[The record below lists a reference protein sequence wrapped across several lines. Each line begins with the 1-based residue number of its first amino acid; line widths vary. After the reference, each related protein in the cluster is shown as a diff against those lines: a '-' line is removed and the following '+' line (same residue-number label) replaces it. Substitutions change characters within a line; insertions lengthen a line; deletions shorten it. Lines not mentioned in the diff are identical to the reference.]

1 MTRRPSLVLLH
12 LAVLTALVLAAT
24 ATRVSAATPITSSFT
39 MPCPAYGDQHVCS
52 GEVPSF
58 DGTPLDVDLTLPEN
72 GAGGDRHPLIVMLH
86 GFGND
91 KHEWESTT
99 NEGDGADKWHW
110 NSHWFAPHGYYV
122 LNYPARGFRTD
133 KAEDGQPWTP
143 AGAAGSETN
152 GKIRLKSRESE
163 VRDTRYLAALVADAY
178 SDVDA
183 KRVAVTGGSYGGG
196 ESWGQASQSEWTWA
210 HKKFGLPALS
220 LQVAVPKYP
229 WTDLA
234 YSLAPSGHPGPR
246 GEPGDPIYES
256 AQGDPSSDTGM
267 GNPIGVPKASYLAG
281 LFASGQANGVYE
293 DGASNQ
299 ATTEEGAINVESW
312 MSRILAGDPY
322 TDGDPLVDQIRRGLT
337 EFRSA
342 YYQDEGWAKQQD
354 DRKVAVFSIQGWAVD
369 IFASVRVFRL

>member
-12 LAVLTALVLAAT
+12 LAVLTALVFAAA

-52 GEVPSF
+52 GEVPSY

-91 KHEWESTT
+91 KHERESTT

-110 NSHWFAPHGYYV
+110 NSHWFAQHGYYV
-122 LNYPARGFRTD
+122 LTYTARGFKSGDGPDYAPKTPPGTS
-133 KAEDGQPWTP
+133 AEEP
-143 AGAAGSETN
+143 N
-152 GKIRLKSRESE
+152 GRIRLKSREWE
-163 VRDTRYLAALVADAY
+163 VRDTQYLAALVADGY
-178 SDVDA
+178 RDVDPD
-183 KRVAVTGGSYGGG
+183 RVAVTGGSYGGG
-196 ESWGQASQSEWTWA
+196 ESWVQASQADWA
-210 HKKFGLPALS
+210 WAQKFGLPALK

-234 YSLAPSGHPGPR
+234 YSLAPNGHPGPR

-256 AQGDPSSDTGM
+256 AQGDPSSDTGE
-267 GNPIGVPKASYLAG
+267 GNPVGVPKASYITG
-281 LFASGQANGVYE
+281 LFATGAKSGNYE
-293 DGASNQ
+293 RAEPPSNQ
-299 ATTEEGAINVESW
+299 AGSEEGQIDVPLWVA
-312 MSRILAGDPY
+312 RIMGTDPY
-322 TDGDPLVDQIRRGLT
+322 SVGEPYAAEDPIIKQIRRGLT

-342 YYQDEGWAKQQD
+342 YYQDEGWAAQKD
-354 DRKVAVFSIQGWAVD
+354 ARK
-369 IFASVRVFRL
+369 